1 MPYINFSEDDLYR
14 ANTANLVSYLESHGQ
29 RVKPVGSTYK
39 FIYTDGSGTH
49 DSVTISGGKWYDHK
63 NQRGGYAVKFLQ
75 EFLGFSFQE
84 SVIELLGGHCDAQT
98 VRPAPREAPKPLQ
111 KPFELPE
118 PNSDMRRVFAYLT
131 KQRFIDPQIISHF
144 AHEHKI
150 YEDSKYHNAVFVGM
164 DKSGTARQASV
175 RSTLSFGKTFRIT
188 VANSDTKYSFSHF
201 GNDEKLFVFEAPIDM
216 LSFITLYQKDWQQ
229 HSYIA
234 MNGVYESAV
243 LKALENRPDLNE
255 IYLCTDNDEGGIE
268 AAERLGDILAEKGY
282 TNIFRLAPL
291 QKDWNEQIKQRYGAE
306 YLPAVP
312 HERRELYLRSVVELN
327 EMKINPNRIA
337 KDLIA
342 VYNSAD
348 RVRLAEFSLAA
359 SEHFLK
365 IAGVEFPLDMMKNR
379 LTDEYRCY
387 QDKGS
392 VSVKLGKMQNAV
404 KVGLEQLRKPS
415 QTAAELK
422 ITARKL
428 YDIADHALRLAT
440 EETLAQRAEQK
451 QTSEESPSDEPQFSQ
466 VMSC

>member
-14 ANTANLVSYLESHGQ
+14 ANNADLVSYLGGCGGQ
-29 RVKPVGSTYK
+29 VKRVGSTYK
-39 FIYTDGSGTH
+39 YIYTDGSGTH
-49 DSVTISGGKWYDHK
+49 DSVTIHGGKWYDHK

-75 EFLGFSFQE
+75 EFLGFSFQD
-84 SVIELLGGHCDAQT
+84 SVIELLGGHCSVQAA
-98 VRPAPREAPKPLQ
+98 RPISRDPPEPVV

-118 PNSDMRRVFAYLT
+118 ANSDMRRVFAYLT

-150 YEDSKYHNAVFVGM
+150 YEDSKYHNVVFVGM
-164 DKSGTARQASV
+164 DENSTPKQASV

-243 LKALENRPDLNE
+243 LKALENHSELKSV
-255 IYLCTDNDEGGIE
+255 YLCTDNDEGGFE
-268 AAERLGDILAEKGY
+268 AAERLRDILHEHGY
-282 TNIFRLAPL
+282 ADVFRIAPQL
-291 QKDWNEQIKQRYGAE
+291 KDWNECLKQHYGAE

-312 HERRELYLRSVVELN
+312 HERRELYLQSVAELN

-337 KDLIA
+337 NDLIA
-342 VYNSAD
+342 TYNSAD
-348 RVRLAEFSLAA
+348 RIRLAEFCIAA
-359 SEHFLK
+359 SEHFLN
-365 IAGVEFPLDMMKNR
+365 IAGEEFPLDKMKNR
-379 LTDEYRCY
+379 LTNEYKAY
-387 QDKGS
+387 QDKGTAAT
-392 VSVKLGKMQNAV
+392 KLGKLQSAMS
-404 KVGLEQLRKPS
+404 VGLEQLRKPS

-428 YDIADHALRLAT
+428 YDIADHPLRLSA
-440 EETLAQRAEQK
+440 EETLTQRAEQK
-451 QTSEESPSDEPQFSQ
+451 ETPEEEPADGWK
-466 VMSC
+466 MSMSG

>member
-14 ANTANLVSYLESHGQ
+14 ANTADLVSFLQSHGGN
-29 RVKPVGSTYK
+29 VKKVGSTYK
-39 FIYTDGSGTH
+39 YIYTDGSGTH
-49 DSVTISGGKWYDHK
+49 DSVTIYGGKWYDHK

-75 EFLGFSFQE
+75 EFLGFSFQD
-84 SVIELLGGHCDAQT
+84 SVIELLGGHCSTQS
-98 VRPAPREAPKPLQ
+98 VRSAPKETPKPVV

-131 KQRFIDPQIISHF
+131 KQRFIAPDIISHF

-150 YEDSKYHNAVFVGM
+150 YEDSKYHNVVFVGT
-164 DKSGTARQASV
+164 DENGAPKQASV
-175 RSTLSFGKTFRIT
+175 RSTISFGKTFRIT

-201 GNDEKLFVFEAPIDM
+201 GNNEKLFVFEAPIDM

-234 MNGVYESAV
+234 MNGVYESAM
-243 LKALENRPDLNE
+243 LRALESHSDLQNV
-255 IYLCTDNDEGGIE
+255 YLCTDSDEGGIE
-268 AAERLGDILAEKGY
+268 AAERLRDILSEKGY
-282 TNIFRLAPL
+282 TEIFRIAP
-291 QKDWNEQIKQRYGAE
+291 QQNDWNEALKQRYGAE

-312 HERRELYLRSVVELN
+312 HERRELYLQSVAELN

-337 KDLIA
+337 NDLIA
-342 VYNSAD
+342 IYNSAD
-348 RVRLAEFSLAA
+348 RIRLAEFSIAA

-365 IAGVEFPLDMMKNR
+365 IASVEFPLDMMKNR

-387 QDKGS
+387 RDKGS
-392 VSVKLGKMQNAV
+392 VSVKLGKLQNEM

-428 YDIADHALRLAT
+428 YDIGDHALRLAT
-440 EETLAQRAEQK
+440 EETLVQQAEQK
-451 QTSEESPSDEPQFSQ
+451 QMSEEAPSDEPFQ
-466 VMSC
+466 MSMSM

>member
-14 ANTANLVSYLESHGQ
+14 ANNADLVSYLGGCGGH
-29 RVKPVGSTYK
+29 VKKVGSTYQY
-39 FIYTDGSGTH
+39 IYADGSGTH
-49 DSVTISGGKWYDHK
+49 DSVTIHGGKWYDHK

-75 EFLGFSFQE
+75 EFLGFSFQD
-84 SVIELLGGHCDAQT
+84 SVIELLGGHCSAQT
-98 VRPAPREAPKPLQ
+98 AKSISCEPSAPIVKL
-111 KPFELPE
+111 FELPE

-150 YEDSKYHNAVFVGM
+150 YENGKYHNAVFVGT
-164 DKSGTARQASV
+164 DENGTPKQASV

-188 VANSDTKYSFSHF
+188 VAASDTKYSFSHF

-216 LSFITLYQKDWQQ
+216 LSFITIYQKDWQQ

-243 LKALENRPDLNE
+243 LKALESHSDLQSV
-255 IYLCTDNDEGGIE
+255 YLCTDNDEGGTE
-268 AAERLGDILAEKGY
+268 AAERLRDILREHGY
-282 TNIFRLAPL
+282 TDIFRIAP
-291 QKDWNEQIKQRYGAE
+291 QNKDWNEDVKARHGAE
-306 YLPAVP
+306 FLPAVP
-312 HERRELYLRSVVELN
+312 HERKELYLQSVANLN

-337 KDLIA
+337 ADLIA

-348 RVRLAEFSLAA
+348 RIRLAEFALAA

-365 IAGVEFPLDMMKNR
+365 IAGEEFPLEQMKNR
-379 LTDEYRCY
+379 LSAEYKCY

-392 VSVKLGKMQNAV
+392 TSVKLGKLQSAMTA
-404 KVGLEQLRKPS
+404 GLEQLRKPS
-415 QTAAELK
+415 QTIAELK

-428 YDIADHALRLAT
+428 YDIADHALRLST
-440 EETLAQRAEQK
+440 EETLVQRAEQK
-451 QTSEESPSDEPQFSQ
+451 ETSEESPSDEPFQ
-466 VMSC
+466 MSMSV

>member
-14 ANTANLVSYLESHGQ
+14 ANTADLVSFLQSHGGN
-29 RVKPVGSTYK
+29 VKKVGSTYK
-39 FIYTDGSGTH
+39 YIYTDGSGTH
-49 DSVTISGGKWYDHK
+49 DSVTIYGGKWYDHK

-75 EFLGFSFQE
+75 EFLGFSFQD
-84 SVIELLGGHCDAQT
+84 SVIELLGGHCSTQS
-98 VRPAPREAPKPLQ
+98 VRSAPKETPKPVV

-131 KQRFIDPQIISHF
+131 KQRFISPDIISHF

-150 YEDSKYHNAVFVGM
+150 YEDSKYHNVVFVGT
-164 DKSGTARQASV
+164 DENGAPKQASV
-175 RSTLSFGKTFRIT
+175 RSTISFGKTFRIT

-201 GNDEKLFVFEAPIDM
+201 GNNEKLFVFEAPIDM

-234 MNGVYESAV
+234 MNGVYESAM
-243 LKALENRPDLNE
+243 LRALESHSDLQNV
-255 IYLCTDNDEGGIE
+255 YLCTDSDEGGIE
-268 AAERLGDILAEKGY
+268 AAERLRDILSEKGY
-282 TNIFRLAPL
+282 TEIFRIAP
-291 QKDWNEQIKQRYGAE
+291 QQNDWNEALKQRYGAE

-312 HERRELYLRSVVELN
+312 HERRELYLQSVAELN

-337 KDLIA
+337 NDLIA
-342 VYNSAD
+342 IYNSAD
-348 RVRLAEFSLAA
+348 RIRLAEFSIAA

-365 IAGVEFPLDMMKNR
+365 IASVEFPLDMMKNR

-387 QDKGS
+387 RDKGS
-392 VSVKLGKMQNAV
+392 VSVKLGKLQNEM

-440 EETLAQRAEQK
+440 EETLVQQAEQK
-451 QTSEESPSDEPQFSQ
+451 QMSEEAPSDEPFQ
-466 VMSC
+466 MSMSM

>member
-14 ANTANLVSYLESHGQ
+14 ANTADLVSFLQSHGGN
-29 RVKPVGSTYK
+29 VKKVGSTYK
-39 FIYTDGSGTH
+39 YIYTDGSGTH
-49 DSVTISGGKWYDHK
+49 DSVTIYGGKWYDHK

-75 EFLGFSFQE
+75 EFLGFSFQD
-84 SVIELLGGHCDAQT
+84 SVIELLGGHCSTQS
-98 VRPAPREAPKPLQ
+98 VRSAPKETPKPVV

-131 KQRFIDPQIISHF
+131 KQRFIAPDIISHF

-150 YEDSKYHNAVFVGM
+150 YEDSKYHNVVFVGT
-164 DKSGTARQASV
+164 DENGAPKQASV
-175 RSTLSFGKTFRIT
+175 RSTISFGKTFRIT

-201 GNDEKLFVFEAPIDM
+201 GNNEKLFVFEAPIDM

-234 MNGVYESAV
+234 MNGVYESAM
-243 LKALENRPDLNE
+243 LRALESHSDLQNV
-255 IYLCTDNDEGGIE
+255 YLCTDSDEGGIE
-268 AAERLGDILAEKGY
+268 AAERLRDILSEKGY
-282 TNIFRLAPL
+282 TEIFRIAP
-291 QKDWNEQIKQRYGAE
+291 QQNDWNEALKQRYGAE

-312 HERRELYLRSVVELN
+312 HERRELYLQSVAELN

-337 KDLIA
+337 NDLIA
-342 VYNSAD
+342 IYNSAD
-348 RVRLAEFSLAA
+348 RIRLAEFSVAA

-365 IAGVEFPLDMMKNR
+365 IASVEFPLDMMKNR

-387 QDKGS
+387 RDKGS
-392 VSVKLGKMQNAV
+392 VSVKLGKLQNEM

-440 EETLAQRAEQK
+440 EETLVQQAEQK
-451 QTSEESPSDEPQFSQ
+451 QMSEEAPSDEPFQ
-466 VMSC
+466 MSMSM

>member
-1 MPYINFSEDDLYR
+1 MPYINFSDDDLYR
-14 ANTANLVSYLESHGQ
+14 ANTADLVLFLQGHGEQ
-29 RVKPVGSTYK
+29 VKKVGSTYRY
-39 FIYTDGSGTH
+39 IYTDGSGTH

-75 EFLGFSFQE
+75 EFLGFSFQD
-84 SVIELLGGHCDAQT
+84 SVLELLGGNCSAQI
-98 VRPAPREAPKPLQ
+98 AKPSTKPVT

-150 YEDSKYHNAVFVGM
+150 YEDRKYHNVVFVGL
-164 DKSGTARQASV
+164 DENGTPKQASV

-188 VANSDTKYSFSHF
+188 VAGSDTKYSFSHF

-216 LSFITLYQKDWQQ
+216 LSFLTLCQKDWKN

-243 LKALENRPDLNE
+243 LKALENHSDLQAV
-255 IYLCTDNDEGGIE
+255 YLCTDNDEGGID
-268 AAERLGDILAEKGY
+268 AAERLRDILHEHGY
-282 TNIFRLAPL
+282 TDIFRIAPQ
-291 QKDWNEQIKQRYGAE
+291 QKDWNECLKQRYGVE
-306 YLPAVP
+306 YLPAVS
-312 HERRELYLRSVVELN
+312 HERKELYLQSVAELN
-327 EMKINPNRIA
+327 EMKINTNRIVA
-337 KDLIA
+337 DLIA
-342 VYNSAD
+342 AYNSAD
-348 RVRLAEFSLAA
+348 RIRLSEFSLAA

-365 IAGVEFPLDMMKNR
+365 IAGGEFPLDKMKNR
-379 LTDEYRCY
+379 LANEYKCY
-387 QDKGS
+387 LDKEKIA
-392 VSVKLGKMQNAV
+392 VKLGKLQSAITA
-404 KVGLEQLRKPS
+404 GLEQLRKPS
-415 QTAAELK
+415 QTVEELK

-440 EETLAQRAEQK
+440 EETLVQRAEQK
-451 QTSEESPSDEPQFSQ
+451 KMSEEVPSDEPQYSQ

>member
-14 ANTANLVSYLESHGQ
+14 ANTADLVLFLQGHGEQ
-29 RVKPVGSTYK
+29 VKKVGSTYRY
-39 FIYTDGSGTH
+39 IYTDGSGTH

-75 EFLGFSFQE
+75 EFLGFSFQD
-84 SVIELLGGHCDAQT
+84 SVLELLGGNCSAQI
-98 VRPAPREAPKPLQ
+98 AKPSTKPVT

-150 YEDSKYHNAVFVGM
+150 YEDRKYHNVVFVGL
-164 DKSGTARQASV
+164 DENGTPKQASV

-188 VANSDTKYSFSHF
+188 VAGSDTNYSFSHF

-216 LSFITLYQKDWQQ
+216 LSFITLRQKNWNN
-229 HSYIA
+229 HNYIA
-234 MNGVYESAV
+234 MNGVYESAL
-243 LKALENRPDLNE
+243 LKALESHSDLKN
-255 IYLCTDNDEGGIE
+255 IFLCTDNDEGGIE
-268 AAERLGDILAEKGY
+268 AAERLSDILRAKNYE
-282 TNIFRLAPL
+282 NVFRILP
-291 QKDWNEQIKQRYGAE
+291 QNKDWNEDLKAHNDAE
-306 YLPAVP
+306 FLPAVP
-312 HERRELYLRSVVELN
+312 HERKGLFLQSVSELSK
-327 EMKINPNRIA
+327 MKINPNRIA
-337 KDLIA
+337 NDLIA
-342 VYNSAD
+342 IYNSAD
-348 RVRLAEFSLAA
+348 RKRLAEFSVAA

-365 IAGVEFPLDMMKNR
+365 IAGEEFPLEQMKNR
-379 LTDEYRCY
+379 LANEYKAY

-392 VSVKLGKMQNAV
+392 ASVKLGKMQNAMTA
-404 KVGLEQLRKPS
+404 GLEQLRKPS
-415 QTAAELK
+415 QTVEELK

-451 QTSEESPSDEPQFSQ
+451 ETFEEVPSDEPQYSQ